1 MKKFHYILNYENL
14 IVLLLTFKSVF
25 MKKKLKKCTQTVRDE
40 LYESPSMEVI
50 EMELEGPILQM
61 SGQDGD
67 RQDWSDSGMSGQD
80 GDRQDW

>member
-1 MKKFHYILNYENL
+1 
-14 IVLLLTFKSVF
+14 